1 MFYECGISKQQ
12 WVTLYG
18 SSIFNIQQSYKVS
31 LEEEIPD
38 AFVWLHR
45 EKIIRFCRA
54 GHPGVLF
61 RPLDTVC
68 VWLDFQVGQAR
79 EFCLEIPAPGS
90 GLASLTGSVHR
101 GSGAVPV
108 ECHLHQGLSF
118 WKRGDQTGNW
128 WMQMF
133 LLSPSF
139 STCPPEK
146 SYLVICKN
154 NKFPLPTARCCFLW
168 GEKCVSNWLFLFF
181 FSFFLFF

>member
-1 MFYECGISKQQ
+1 M
-12 WVTLYG
+12 
-18 SSIFNIQQSYKVS
+18 
-31 LEEEIPD
+31 
-38 AFVWLHR
+38 
-45 EKIIRFCRA
+45 
-54 GHPGVLF
+54 
-61 RPLDTVC
+61 
-68 VWLDFQVGQAR
+68 GQAR

-118 WKRGDQTGNW
+118 WKRRDQTGNW

-181 FSFFLFF
+181 FSFFLFFLGKKKTVLICQGRIRFPRMTCINEEGCNGYWLICQNMKWKINSSVSPWQMLHPV